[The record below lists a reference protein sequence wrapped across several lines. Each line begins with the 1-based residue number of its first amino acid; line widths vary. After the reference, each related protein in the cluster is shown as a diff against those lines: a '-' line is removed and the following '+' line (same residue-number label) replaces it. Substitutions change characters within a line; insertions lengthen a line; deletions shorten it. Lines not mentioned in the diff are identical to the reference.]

1 MTTLVKWQRKTLPM
15 ALLIALGLIS
25 PITQALSPPNL
36 QTNIPHNATPITV
49 SDVIVAFNTARRQEE
64 IQLGLAV
71 NTLGK
76 LKLPATWDA
85 MSDDAKALYLINA
98 ERTARANSY
107 PGVIGLPLAGVESHV
122 DAASKAYADLLIA
135 QNQFGHYAPSGNSTI
150 DNPTKRIAAQVG
162 ANCMEFLTR
171 SENLQISLMSIDST
185 VPLTDTSWPRPIERA
200 IYNWLYNDSY
210 EQWGHREALLLQ
222 DSPLSNPTS
231 TSGGY
236 KNNNGSSST
245 EGFLGIARAGSNS
258 YWPITI
264 PPSYPNHYAQLVVM
278 NMCHPVPD
286 MLSISAN
293 NATTSAAG
301 CAYNVTMR
309 TEDLPAPSTANLQP
323 SAVYDSVTAT
333 SGIATTIN
341 PLANDGD
348 PEDDALT
355 LTNIVTNPTNG
366 TATLSGNSIIY
377 TAKAGYIGSDYL
389 RYTVSDSKGNTATG
403 FVSVTVTNGSTNQAP
418 KAVNDTTSTT
428 AGMAVTFNVL
438 TNDSDPDGDTL
449 SVTANTN
456 PTNGAVTRSGGN
468 FTYTPKAGFVGTDS
482 FIYTISDGKG
492 GTATGTVT
500 VTVKAAVNQ
509 PPKAVNDSVNTA
521 YNISI
526 NINVLTNDSDPEGD
540 ALSIKSVTK
549 PSNGKVQV
557 AGNTLTYTPNKG
569 FSGTDSFNYTI
580 TDGKNNTATAMVMI
594 TVKGNN
600 KPLAGNDTVSTGY
613 AQPVTIN
620 VLSNDSDADQD
631 PLTIK
636 SNTAPS
642 KGKVKL
648 AGNSFIYTPNKNA
661 SGVDTFTYT
670 ISDGKD
676 GTATGTVTIN
686 IAANKNPIA
695 VNDTASG
702 FWHKT
707 IPITINVLANDSDPE
722 GQPLSITSFTQP
734 AYGKVTK
741 QGTTLLF
748 KNPAIPHYGK
758 DSFQYTISDGNGG
771 TATATVNLT
780 ISSPI

>member
-15 ALLIALGLIS
+15 ALLMALGLIS

-98 ERTARANSY
+98 ERTARANMY

-122 DAASKAYADLLIA
+122 AAASKAYANLLIA

-185 VPLTDTSWPRPIERA
+185 VPLTDDGWPRPIERA
-200 IYNWLYNDSY
+200 IYDWLYDDSY

-231 TSGGY
+231 TAGGY

-258 YWPITI
+258 YWPFN
-264 PPSYPNHYAQLVVM
+264 PPNYPNHYAQLVVM
-278 NMCHPVPD
+278 NIFDPVPD

-309 TEDLPAPSTANLQP
+309 TEDLPAPSTANLPP
-323 SAVYDSVTAT
+323 SAVYDTVSVASGAT
-333 SGIATTIN
+333 ITIN
-341 PLANDGD
+341 PLDNDGD
-348 PEDDALT
+348 PDDDPLT
-355 LTNIVTNPTNG
+355 LTSITNPDHG
-366 TATLSGNSIIY
+366 TATRNGNSISY
-377 TAKAGYIGSDYL
+377 TAKAGYTGSDYL
-389 RYTVSDSKGNTATG
+389 NYTVSDSKGNSATG
-403 FVSVTVTNGSTNQAP
+403 SVYITVTNSASNQPP
-418 KAVNDTTSTT
+418 KAVNDTATTT
-428 AGMAVTFNVL
+428 AGQSVTLNVL
-438 TNDSDPDGDTL
+438 ANDSDPDGNTL
-449 SVTANTN
+449 TVTANTT
-456 PTNGAVTRSGGN
+456 PANGTVTRKGGN
-468 FTYTPKAGFVGTDS
+468 VTYTPKAGFTGTDS
-482 FIYTISDGKG
+482 FSYTISDGKG

-500 VTVKAAVNQ
+500 ITVKSTVNQ
-509 PPKAVNDSVNTA
+509 PPKAVNDSVGTA
-521 YNISI
+521 YNTSV

-557 AGNTLTYTPNKG
+557 VGNTLTYTPNKG

-580 TDGKNNTATAMVMI
+580 TDGKNNTATATVMI

-600 KPLAGNDTVSTGY
+600 KPVAGNDTVSTGY

-741 QGTTLLF
+741 QGTSLVF

-780 ISSPI
+780 ISSPL